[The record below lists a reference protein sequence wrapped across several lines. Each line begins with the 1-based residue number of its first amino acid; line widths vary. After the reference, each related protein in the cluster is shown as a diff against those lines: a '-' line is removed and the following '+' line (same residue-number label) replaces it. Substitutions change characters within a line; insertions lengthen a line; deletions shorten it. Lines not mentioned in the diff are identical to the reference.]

1 MPGNVMTATEPTSTS
16 AVIVI
21 SSHVVRGSIGNRAA
35 VFALERLGHPV
46 WAVPTVTLPWHP
58 GHGPATRIVPDEAQ
72 FTALIADIE
81 RAPWTDEVTAVLTG
95 FMSNAAQVKAVAKLI
110 ASLKA
115 RNPKLQYICDPVI
128 GDLKGLY
135 VAEATAVAIR
145 DELLPLADIA
155 TPNRY
160 ELAWLT
166 GTEPTNNQELMEAA
180 LRAGP
185 DTMLV
190 TSAFAMMRDSISNV
204 LVTRTQALMAE
215 HRIVQGPGN
224 GMGDLTSALFL
235 AHRMAGMNEEKALQM
250 TTAAV
255 FEILARAAKR
265 GADELMLEADA
276 ASLERPMAM
285 VQLRRLMHP
294 NHGMSA

>member
-1 MPGNVMTATEPTSTS
+1 MTVSAPTSTN

-35 VFALERLGHPV
+35 VFALERLGYPV
-46 WAVPTVTLPWHP
+46 WAVPTVILPWHP
-58 GHGPATRIVPDEAQ
+58 GHGPAGRIIPDAVQ
-72 FTALIADIE
+72 FSSLIGDLE
-81 RAPWTDEVTAVLTG
+81 RAPWLGEVSAVLTG
-95 FMSNAAQVKAVAKLI
+95 FMSNAAQVEAVAHLI
-110 ASLKA
+110 TAMKA

-128 GDLKGLY
+128 GDMKGLY
-135 VAEATAVAIR
+135 VAESTAVAIR
-145 DELLPLADIA
+145 DLLLPLADIA

-160 ELAWLT
+160 ELGWLT
-166 GTEPTNNQELMEAA
+166 ATEPTDNQQLMEAA

-185 DTMLV
+185 ETMLV
-190 TSAFAMMRDSISNV
+190 TSAFALMRDSISNI

-215 HRIVQGPGN
+215 HRIVHGPGN

-235 AHRMAGMNEEKALQM
+235 ARKMSGMNEEKSLQL

-285 VQLRRLMHP
+285 VQLRRLVHP
-294 NHGMSA
+294 NHDQSAG

>member
-1 MPGNVMTATEPTSTS
+1 MTVSAPTSTN

-35 VFALERLGHPV
+35 VFALERLGYPV
-46 WAVPTVTLPWHP
+46 WAVPTVILPWHP
-58 GHGPATRIVPDEAQ
+58 GHGPAGRIIPDAAQ
-72 FTALIADIE
+72 FSSLIGDLE
-81 RAPWTDEVTAVLTG
+81 RAPWLGEVNAVLTG
-95 FMSNAAQVKAVAKLI
+95 FMSNAAQVEAVAHLI
-110 ASLKA
+110 AAMKA
-115 RNPKLQYICDPVI
+115 KNPNLQYICDPVI
-128 GDLKGLY
+128 GDMKGLY
-135 VAEATAVAIR
+135 VAENTAIAIR
-145 DELLPLADIA
+145 DLLLPLADIA

-160 ELAWLT
+160 ELGWLT
-166 GTEPTNNQELMEAA
+166 GTEPADNQQLMEAA

-185 DTMLV
+185 ETMLI
-190 TSAFAMMRDSISNV
+190 TSAFALMRDSISNV
-204 LVTRTQALMAE
+204 LVTQTQALMAE
-215 HRIVQGPGN
+215 HRIVHGPGN

-235 AHRMAGMNEEKALQM
+235 ARKMSGMNEEKSLQL

-285 VQLRRLMHP
+285 VQLRRLVHP
-294 NHGMSA
+294 NHGQVAG

>member
-1 MPGNVMTATEPTSTS
+1 MTASAPTSTS

-46 WAVPTVTLPWHP
+46 WEVPTVILPWHP
-58 GHGPATRIVPDEAQ
+58 GHGPAGRIIPDEAQ
-72 FTALIADIE
+72 FSTLIADIE
-81 RAPWTDEVTAVLTG
+81 RAPWLDEVSAVLTG
-95 FMSNAAQVKAVAKLI
+95 FMSNAGQVKAVAHLI
-110 ASLKA
+110 AALKV

-128 GDLKGLY
+128 GDTKGLY
-135 VAEATAVAIR
+135 VAETTAVAIR
-145 DELLPLADIA
+145 DLLMPLADIA

-160 ELAWLT
+160 ELGWLT
-166 GTEPTNNQELMEAA
+166 QTEPVNNQELMEAA

-185 DTMLV
+185 ETMLV
-190 TSAFAMMRDSISNV
+190 TSAFALMRDSISNV

-224 GMGDLTSALFL
+224 GMGDLSSALFL
-235 AHRMAGMNEEKALQM
+235 ARKMSGMSDEKALQM

-265 GADELMLEADA
+265 GSDELMLEADA
-276 ASLERPMAM
+276 SSLERPMAM
-285 VQLRRLMHP
+285 VQLRRLVHP

>member
-1 MPGNVMTATEPTSTS
+1 MTVTAPTGTS

-46 WAVPTVTLPWHP
+46 WAVPTVILPWHP
-58 GHGPATRIVPDEAQ
+58 GHGPAGRIIPDEAQ
-72 FTALIADIE
+72 FSGLISDIA
-81 RAPWTDEVTAVLTG
+81 RAPWLGEVHAVLTG
-95 FMSNAAQVKAVAKLI
+95 FMSNAAQAKAVAKLI
-110 ASLKA
+110 AQMKA
-115 RNPKLQYICDPVI
+115 DNPALQYICDPVI
-128 GDLKGLY
+128 GDAKGLY
-135 VAEATAVAIR
+135 VAEETAVAIR
-145 DELLPLADIA
+145 DYLVPLADIA
-155 TPNRY
+155 TPNRF
-160 ELAWLT
+160 ELGWLT
-166 GTEPTNNQELMEAA
+166 GTRPENNQELMAAA
-180 LRAGP
+180 LHAGP

-190 TSAFAMMRDSISNV
+190 TSAFAMMRDSISNI
-204 LVTRTQALMAE
+204 LVNRTQALMAE

-235 AHRMAGMNEEKALQM
+235 ARKMAGMSDEKALQM

-276 ASLERPMAM
+276 GSLERPMAM
-285 VQLRRLMHP
+285 VQTRRLVHP
-294 NHGMSA
+294 EHGLSA

>member
-1 MPGNVMTATEPTSTS
+1 MTASAPTGTS

-46 WAVPTVTLPWHP
+46 WAVPTVILPWHP
-58 GHGPATRIVPDEAQ
+58 GHGPATRIIPDEAQ
-72 FTALIADIE
+72 FAALIADIAQ
-81 RAPWTDEVTAVLTG
+81 APWTGEVSAVLTG
-95 FMSNAAQVKAVAKLI
+95 FMSNAAQVEAVAQLI
-110 ASLKA
+110 SKLKA
-115 RNPKLQYICDPVI
+115 RNRQLKYICDPVI
-128 GDLKGLY
+128 GDMKGLY

-145 DELLPLADIA
+145 DQLLPLADIA

-166 GTEPTNNQELMEAA
+166 QTEPADNQELMEAA
-180 LRAGP
+180 LRTGP
-185 DTMLV
+185 ETMLV
-190 TSAFAMMRDSISNV
+190 TSAFAMMRDSISNI
-204 LVTRTQALMAE
+204 LINRTQALMAE
-215 HRIVQGPGN
+215 HRIVHGPGN

-235 AHRMAGMNEEKALQM
+235 AHHMAGLSEEKNLQM

>member
-1 MPGNVMTATEPTSTS
+1 MTVSAPTSTS

-35 VFALERLGHPV
+35 VFALERLGYPV
-46 WAVPTVTLPWHP
+46 WAVPTVILPWHP
-58 GHGPATRIVPDEAQ
+58 GHGPAGRIIPDAAQ
-72 FTALIADIE
+72 FSSLIGDLE
-81 RAPWTDEVTAVLTG
+81 RAPWLGEVSAVLTG
-95 FMSNAAQVKAVAKLI
+95 FMSNAAQVEAVAHLI
-110 ASLKA
+110 TAMKA

-128 GDLKGLY
+128 GDMKGLY
-135 VAEATAVAIR
+135 VAESTAVAIR
-145 DELLPLADIA
+145 DLLLPLADIA

-160 ELAWLT
+160 ELGWLT
-166 GTEPTNNQELMEAA
+166 ATEPTDNQQLMEAA

-185 DTMLV
+185 ETMLV
-190 TSAFAMMRDSISNV
+190 TSAFALMRDSISNI

-215 HRIVQGPGN
+215 HRIVHGPGN

-235 AHRMAGMNEEKALQM
+235 ARKMSGMNEEKSLQL

-285 VQLRRLMHP
+285 VQLRRLVHP
-294 NHGMSA
+294 NHDQSAG

>member
-1 MPGNVMTATEPTSTS
+1 MPASASTNTS

-46 WAVPTVTLPWHP
+46 WEVPTVILPWHP
-58 GHGPATRIVPDEAQ
+58 GHGPAGRIIPDDQQ
-72 FTALIADIE
+72 FAALIADLE
-81 RAPWTDEVTAVLTG
+81 RAPWLDEVGAVLTG
-95 FMSNAAQVKAVAKLI
+95 FLSNSEQVKAVAGLIEKLK
-110 ASLKA
+110 S
-115 RNPKLQYICDPVI
+115 RNPQVQYICDPVI
-128 GDLKGLY
+128 GDMSGLY
-135 VAEATAVAIR
+135 VAETTAVAIR
-145 DELLPLADIA
+145 DLLLPLADIA

-160 ELAWLT
+160 ELGWLT
-166 GTEPTNNQELMEAA
+166 GTEPTDNQELMQAA
-180 LRAGP
+180 LQAGP

-190 TSAFAMMRDSISNV
+190 TSAFALMRDSISNV

-215 HRIVQGPGN
+215 HRIVHGPGN
-224 GMGDLTSALFL
+224 GMGDLSSALFL
-235 AHRMAGMNEEKALQM
+235 ARKMSGLSDEKALQT

-276 ASLERPMAM
+276 MSLERPMAM
-285 VQLRRLMHP
+285 VQLRRLVHP

>member
-1 MPGNVMTATEPTSTS
+1 MTASAPTSTS

-46 WAVPTVTLPWHP
+46 WEVPTVILPWHP
-58 GHGPATRIVPDEAQ
+58 GHGPAGRIIPDEAQ
-72 FTALIADIE
+72 FSTLIADIE
-81 RAPWTDEVTAVLTG
+81 RAPWLDEVSAVLTG
-95 FMSNAAQVKAVAKLI
+95 FMSNAAQVKAVAHLI
-110 ASLKA
+110 ATLKL

-128 GDLKGLY
+128 GDTTGLY

-145 DELLPLADIA
+145 DLLLPLADIA

-160 ELAWLT
+160 ELGWLT
-166 GTEPTNNQELMEAA
+166 QSEPTNNQELMEAA
-180 LRAGP
+180 MRAGP
-185 DTMLV
+185 DTMLI
-190 TSAFAMMRDSISNV
+190 TSAFALMRDSISNV
-204 LVTRTQALMAE
+204 LVSRTQALMAE

-224 GMGDLTSALFL
+224 GMGDLTSAVFL
-235 AHRMAGMNEEKALQM
+235 ARKMSGMNDEKALQT

-265 GADELMLEADA
+265 GSDELMLEADA
-276 ASLERPMAM
+276 SSLERPMAM
-285 VQLRRLMHP
+285 VQLRRLVHP
-294 NHGMSA
+294 DNGMSA

>member
-1 MPGNVMTATEPTSTS
+1 MTVSAPTSTS

-46 WAVPTVTLPWHP
+46 WEVPSVILPWHP
-58 GHGPATRIVPDEAQ
+58 GHGPAGRIIPDEAQ
-72 FTALIADIE
+72 FATLISDIE
-81 RAPWTDEVTAVLTG
+81 RAPWLGEVSAVLTG
-95 FMSNAAQVKAVAKLI
+95 FMSNAAQVEAVAQLI
-110 ASLKA
+110 RTLKA
-115 RNPKLQYICDPVI
+115 GNPKLQYICDPVI
-128 GDLKGLY
+128 GDMAGLY

-145 DELLPLADIA
+145 DLLLPLADIA

-160 ELAWLT
+160 ELGWLT
-166 GTEPTNNQELMEAA
+166 QTTPANNQELMEAA

-185 DTMLV
+185 DTMLI

-215 HRIVQGPGN
+215 HRIIHGPGN
-224 GMGDLTSALFL
+224 GMGDLSAALFL
-235 AHRMAGMNEEKALQM
+235 ARKMSGMNDEKALQT
-250 TTAAV
+250 TTASV

-265 GADELMLEADA
+265 GSDELMLEADA
-276 ASLERPMAM
+276 SSLERPMAM
-285 VQLRRLMHP
+285 VQMRRLAHP
-294 NHGMSA
+294 NHGLSA

>member
-1 MPGNVMTATEPTSTS
+1 MTVSAPTNTN

-35 VFALERLGHPV
+35 VFALERLGYPV
-46 WAVPTVTLPWHP
+46 WAVPTVILPWHP
-58 GHGPATRIVPDEAQ
+58 GHGPAGRIIPDAAQ
-72 FTALIADIE
+72 FSSLIGDLE
-81 RAPWTDEVTAVLTG
+81 RAPWLGEVSAVLTG
-95 FMSNAAQVKAVAKLI
+95 FMSNAAQVEAVAHLI
-110 ASLKA
+110 AAMKA
-115 RNPKLQYICDPVI
+115 KNPNLQYICDPVI
-128 GDLKGLY
+128 GDMKGLY
-135 VAEATAVAIR
+135 VAESTAVAIR
-145 DELLPLADIA
+145 DLLLPLADIA
-155 TPNRY
+155 TPNCY
-160 ELAWLT
+160 ELGWLT
-166 GTEPTNNQELMEAA
+166 GTEPADNQQLMEAA

-185 DTMLV
+185 ETMLV
-190 TSAFAMMRDSISNV
+190 TSAFALMRDSISNV

-215 HRIVQGPGN
+215 HRIVHGPGN

-235 AHRMAGMNEEKALQM
+235 ARKMSGMNEEKSLQL

-285 VQLRRLMHP
+285 VQLRRLVHP
-294 NHGMSA
+294 NHGQVAG